1 VLGYRIEIKKRN
13 TFIGV
18 SFFASITERGGPLA
32 VEGVKIV
39 HNVCLVSKVRLT
51 YDFYMTF
58 RTSRIVVFSR
68 LDTLFT
74 LGSEISLLCGD
85 LQA

>member
-1 VLGYRIEIKKRN
+1 MLGITTKKETPSLVFLFLLPPSPRM
-13 TFIGV
+13 
-18 SFFASITERGGPLA
+18 GPLA

-39 HNVCLVSKVRLT
+39 HNIYLVSKARLT
-51 YDFYMTF
+51 CDFYMTF
-58 RTSRIVVFSR
+58 RTSRIVDFSH

-74 LGSEISLLCGD
+74 LGSEISLFCGD